1 MLRSV
6 KTREALGRI
15 GKLLYQ
21 KYQSQMKADKTYA
34 TGKLSKSFQYKV
46 DDFELDIIADWKIKY
61 VDEGSAPS
69 KVAPYNQIKKW
80 AKAKGIQ
87 PKTIDGKRK
96 TFNQMAFAI
105 ASHIS
110 KNGTIQ
116 RFASNGGGS
125 GIINR
130 VLGKYKNYI
139 TKEISEAFQQDL
151 KEALDQKIKTNG
163 N

>member
-1 MLRSV
+1 MLKSV
-6 KTREALGRI
+6 KTRAALGRI

-34 TGKLSKSFQYKV
+34 TGKLSKSFKYKV
-46 DDFELDIIADWKIKY
+46 EDFSLDMIADWKVKY
-61 VDEGSAPS
+61 VDEGSVPS
-69 KVAPYNQIKKW
+69 KVAPYNQIRNW

-87 PKTIDGKRK
+87 PKRINGKRK

-125 GIINR
+125 DLIDK
-130 VLGKYKNYI
+130 VLGRYKNYI

-151 KEALDQKIKTNG
+151 KDALDKNIKTNG

>member
-1 MLRSV
+1 MLKSIQ
-6 KTREALGRI
+6 TRAALGRI

-34 TGKLSKSFQYKV
+34 SGKLSKSFKYKV
-46 DDFELDIIADWKIKY
+46 EDFNLDILADWKIKY

-80 AKAKGIQ
+80 AKEKGLQ
-87 PKTIDGKRK
+87 PKRINGKRK

-116 RFASNGGGS
+116 RFTANGGGS
-125 GIINR
+125 NIINR
-130 VLGKYKNYI
+130 VLGRYKNYI

-151 KEALDQKIKTNG
+151 KDALDKNIKTNG